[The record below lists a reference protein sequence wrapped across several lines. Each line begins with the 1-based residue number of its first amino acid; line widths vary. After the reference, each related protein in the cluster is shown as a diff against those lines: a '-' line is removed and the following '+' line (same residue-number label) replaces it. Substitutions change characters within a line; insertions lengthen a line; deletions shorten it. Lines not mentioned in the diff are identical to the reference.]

1 MNGARSRKPGAP
13 ISHRSKIDKLKDF
26 LEGKPLRHPIHR
38 MLVHFPIGLLLLSFL
53 IDLASLA
60 FPSVPNLVRDSFY
73 AMLLGLIMA
82 LVAAV
87 PGLVDYTDIRSD
99 HPGKRTATAHMILNF
114 MVVVVYGINLDV
126 RSSSLLDPKISMG
139 PLILSLIGIGLLSAS
154 GYLGGRLVYDQGIAV
169 GRHKRRTPTPEET
182 LHLATSNNADFSL
195 VSVPD
200 AERLGDR
207 ETLRVEIDGH
217 VIAIAK
223 IDNQFYAFQEFC
235 THRFGPLSE
244 GSFEGFDVKCP
255 WHNSCF
261 DVRTGKV
268 TQGPAKVDLKTFK
281 VEMRDGKVCLAVP
294 RAEKFHDQKT

>member
-1 MNGARSRKPGAP
+1 MNGARSRKPEAP
-13 ISHRSKIDKLKDF
+13 ISHRRKIEKLKDF
-26 LEGKPLRHPIHR
+26 LEGKPLRHPIHP

-99 HPGKRTATAHMILNF
+99 HPGKRTAIAHMILNF
-114 MVVVVYGINLDV
+114 MLVVVYGINLGV

-139 PLILSLIGIGLLSAS
+139 PLILSFIGVGLLSAS
-154 GYLGGRLVYDQGIAV
+154 GYLGGRLVTIKAS
-169 GRHKRRTPTPEET
+169 RSAMPTPRDTIDLTTPIPGAEGV
-182 LHLATSNNADFSL
+182 F
-195 VSVPD
+195 VPIM
-200 AERLGDR
+200 AAQQLRER
-207 ETLRVEIDGH
+207 ETLRVEISAQIMTI
-217 VIAIAK
+217 VK
-223 IDNQFYAFQEFC
+223 IDNQLFAFQEFC
-235 THRFGPLSE
+235 THRFGPLSD
-244 GSFEGFDVKCP
+244 GSFDGFNVQCP

-268 TQGPAKVDLKTFK
+268 THGPAKVDLKIFE
-281 VEMRDGKVCLAVP
+281 VEMHEGKVGILLP
-294 RAEKFHDQKT
+294 RQTKSA

>member
-1 MNGARSRKPGAP
+1 
-13 ISHRSKIDKLKDF
+13 LKDF
-26 LEGKPLRHPIHR
+26 LEGKPLRHPIHP

-73 AMLLGLIMA
+73 AMLLGLSMA

-99 HPGKRTATAHMILNF
+99 HPGKPTATAHMILNF
-114 MVVVVYGINLDV
+114 MVVVVYGINLGV
-126 RSSSLLDPKISMG
+126 RSSSLLDRKISMG
-139 PLILSLIGIGLLSAS
+139 PLILSLIGVGLLSAS

-169 GRHKRRTPTPEET
+169 GRHKRHMPTPRDT
-182 LHLATSNNADFSL
+182 IHLTAPIPGAD
-195 VSVPD
+195 SVFVPIM
-200 AERLGDR
+200 AAQQLRER
-207 ETLRVEIDGH
+207 ETLRVEIGGQ
-217 VIAIAK
+217 IMTIAK
-223 IDNQFYAFQEFC
+223 IENQLFAFQEFC

-244 GSFEGFDVKCP
+244 GKFEGFNVQCP

-268 TQGPAKVDLKTFK
+268 TNGPAKVDLKILK
-281 VEMRDGKVCLAVP
+281 VEMREGKVGVP
-294 RAEKFHDQKT
+294 LPRQIKST